1 MDTFAEPYTR
11 AGDNMSLSA
20 VRDHVRALEARHKAN
35 GVQLSGRIIHVCH
48 YLPVTCTLTSSSTR
62 DGVLSPPPTPPHI
75 LTDVPPSPV
84 DDLPP
89 TLDAPPAPPSQPER
103 WKLAPRYGHSA
114 MTSGIRSLSVTHE
127 QLILG
132 WTGDI
137 LSPATPSD
145 GADGDVNPSTGERV
159 PSVRDRIPASRISQE
174 DKDALNVELANYTD
188 KNGFIP
194 SSADKRDEIGKP
206 ITYLPLWMEDNV
218 AHGHYDGYCKQTLW
232 PLFHYLLWQDVATE
246 HASADANYEY
256 YEQANQAFTTRLASV
271 LQPGD
276 LVWVHD
282 YHLLLVPRMLRN
294 AMHAGA
300 ISGVGGES
308 GGDVIIGLFVHTPFP
323 SSEVFRCLPRRKEI
337 LDGMLGAN
345 LICFQTYSYTRH
357 FTSTCVRV
365 CGYETTS
372 RASMAPPSASASRG
386 VSVAAGGGSRVRGV
400 SLTRSKSA
408 KGGKEGVEKYVGIDV
423 QGHVAAVTHCPVGV
437 DAERVARDTLRT
449 GVQPKLEAL
458 RVLYADKKIIVGRDK
473 LDVVKGV
480 LQKLRAFE
488 KLLHD
493 YPEWQRKVV
502 LIQVTSPA
510 LTDSPKLE
518 RQVSELVAH
527 INGEYGSLDFIP
539 VHHYHQTLRK
549 DEFYALLSAADLGV
563 ITPLRDG
570 MNTTSMEF
578 VIAQE
583 RTKRSPLVLS
593 EFMGISQHMADA
605 LQVNPWDL
613 GDVAAA
619 MNKGLVM
626 SEEEKVARHAALH
639 KVVTTHTSH
648 TWAAVL
654 AKMLLSQING
664 QNTARQTPYLPRD
677 TLKDLYDKAGKRL
690 FLFDYDGTLT
700 PIVKMPSM
708 ALPSPDALTALSKLT
723 SDPANLVYIVSG
735 RDQAFLEEHLGH
747 FKRLGMSA
755 EHGGFIR
762 SPDSAT
768 WMNFTASLDM
778 GWMEEVAEIFR
789 YYTERTTGSHIE
801 MKKSSITW
809 HYRSTDPEW
818 GQFQCRQCQ
827 DLLENNVVPK
837 RPIEVL
843 VGKKNLEVRPIAV
856 NKGEIVKRILYQNP
870 GVEFIF
876 CAGDDKTD
884 EDMFRALLLFP
895 PSSTDKVTME
905 PPLSVVLVDNTKE
918 HTDVELAVSPEAVFT
933 TAVGHSSK
941 RTLASWHVTTPEEV
955 VGHMLHLI
963 GETPQGSEEL
973 RGYL

>member
-1 MDTFAEPYTR
+1 
-11 AGDNMSLSA
+11 
-20 VRDHVRALEARHKAN
+20 
-35 GVQLSGRIIHVCH
+35 
-48 YLPVTCTLTSSSTR
+48 
-62 DGVLSPPPTPPHI
+62 
-75 LTDVPPSPV
+75 
-84 DDLPP
+84 
-89 TLDAPPAPPSQPER
+89 
-103 WKLAPRYGHSA
+103 

-127 QLILG
+127 QVILG

-137 LSPATPSD
+137 LSPAAPPD
-145 GADGDVNPSTGERV
+145 GNSSPDGDVNPSTGERV
-159 PSVRDRIPASRISQE
+159 PSVRDRIPSARISQE
-174 DKDALNVELANYTD
+174 DKDALDVELAQYTD
-188 KNGFIP
+188 KNGLEP
-194 SSADKRDEIGKP
+194 ETSKP

-256 YEQANQAFTTRLASV
+256 YEQANQAFATRLTSV
-271 LQPGD
+271 LKPGD

-282 YHLLLVPRMLRN
+282 YHLLLVPRMLRI
-294 AMHAGA
+294 AMHSGA
-300 ISGVGGES
+300 ISGVGGEN
-308 GGDVIIGLFVHTPFP
+308 GGDVTIGLFVHTPFP

-372 RASMAPPSASASRG
+372 KGAMATSTSASRG
-386 VSVAAGGGSRVRGV
+386 ASVVSRGATGTGTGQARGT
-400 SLTRSKSA
+400 SLTRGGKGT
-408 KGGKEGVEKYVGIDV
+408 KGGAGVEKYVGIDV

-437 DAERVARDTLRT
+437 DAERVARDTLRA
-449 GVQPKLEAL
+449 GIQPKLEAL
-458 RVLYADKKIIVGRDK
+458 RALYADKKIIVGRDK

-493 YPEWQRKVV
+493 FPEWQRKVV

-619 MNKGLVM
+619 MNRGLVM
-626 SEEEKVARHAALH
+626 SEEEKASRHASLH
-639 KVVTTHTSH
+639 SVVTTHTSH

-664 QNTARQTPYLPRD
+664 QNTARQTPYIPRD
-677 TLKDLYDKAGKRL
+677 RLKEVYDNAGKRL

-708 ALPSPDALTALSKLT
+708 ALPSPDALTALAKLT
-723 SDPANLVYIVSG
+723 SDPNNIVYIVSG

-747 FKRLGMSA
+747 FSRLGMSA

-809 HYRSTDPEW
+809 HYRSSDPEW

-895 PSSTDKVTME
+895 PSSTSKATME
-905 PPLSVVLVDNTKE
+905 PPLSVTLVDNTRE
-918 HTDVELAVSPEAVFT
+918 YVDVELAVSPEAVFT

-955 VGHMLHLI
+955 VEHMLFLV
-963 GETPQGSEEL
+963 GETPQGDEVK
-973 RGYL
+973 GYL